1 MLRQPQS
8 VSFTF
13 DNQRKRSTV
22 GKISIILQLWVTFH
36 NLLAAMIKSLWSLK
50 VIRGSERHLVNKKEQ
65 LLFM

>member
-8 VSFTF
+8 VSFTY
-13 DNQRKRSTV
+13 DNQRKRSAV